1 MQRSTL
7 KSVDMNALCIIYVAN
22 HFPCATMSKEYI
34 CSAGNVSSSPGL
46 GRCPGEGNGD
56 LFQYFC
62 LEKPGGLQ
70 SMGLQGVGRHEPLN
84 SDRMA

>member
-1 MQRSTL
+1 
-7 KSVDMNALCIIYVAN
+7 MNALCIIYVAN
-22 HFPCATMSKEYI
+22 HFPCAAMSKEYI

-62 LEKPGGLQ
+62 LENPK
-70 SMGLQGVGRHEPLN
+70 
-84 SDRMA
+84 DREAWGATVHGIAGSRTSRTTKQR